1 MELYP
6 NIYRTLTAGPVVELR
21 GYAAACRLPG
31 RLYAYLDYNGPT
43 GTARDGLA
51 EGMLALAAQRKVLAP
66 GQTLIEAGSGAFAA
80 ALALAGTDQRPP
92 GLPGHARQHPRRP
105 AGKAVGP
112 GGAAAV
118 LPGAGRDG
126 GPPVPWPG
134 PGPVSAAGTT
144 LTGLPATTT
153 PNTTA
158 V

>member
-51 EGMLALAAQRKVLAP
+51 EGMLALAAQRQVLAP

-80 ALALAGTDQRPP
+80 ALTLAGRTS
-92 GLPGHARQHPRRP
+92 GHPVRSEERRV
-105 AGKAVGP
+105 GKECRSRWSP
-112 GGAAAV
+112 YH
-118 LPGAGRDG
+118 
-126 GPPVPWPG
+126 
-134 PGPVSAAGTT
+134 
-144 LTGLPATTT
+144 
-153 PNTTA
+153 
-158 V
+158 